1 MSTCMTQKRV
11 VFASPYCMVDNSS
24 GAAIATR
31 NCMQLLSRCGLAC
44 QAFCSS
50 LLDFNEEICFEQTLT
65 EQKLPYEASHVTV
78 DGIRMKLVYAR
89 VGQVPVTVY
98 RNQST
103 RAMPGDIRG
112 FLAALKRFLECNRPD
127 VVLTYGGGPAGDALI
142 DMAKRGGAAVVFGLH
157 NFAYTDARAFRSV
170 DKVVVP
176 SEFSKQYYRERL
188 GLECHV
194 LPNVIDYQRVK
205 PTERVPQY
213 LTFVNPQPEKGL
225 FVFARIAEQVSRR
238 RPDIPMLIVESRG
251 RANSLEQTRV
261 DLSGAKNLFYMTNT
275 TDPRKFYGVTKVML
289 MPSLCNESFGLVAAE
304 AMTNGVPVL
313 ASNRGALP
321 EVIGEGGFLLD
332 IPARYT
338 PETRDVPN
346 AEEVEP
352 WLETILRLWDDE
364 AFYRRQSAKALR
376 QAERWEPARL
386 RPLYSGFFGNVRP
399 QSGPPVVPA
408 ESASVSVGEKSVKSP
423 PDIPLA
429 ARDAAFVVPPL
440 GGSSPGFRLKPV
452 LRTSA
457 NCSNAPFISV
467 ITPVYNGMKTLERAV
482 RSVVAQT
489 FANWELLLVD
499 DCSADDSRKV
509 ASALAAEDPRVRL
522 LEKSENSG
530 IGATRNV
537 GLRSAQ
543 GRLVAYLD
551 QDDEYDPRYLER
563 LAGLGDQGDIFIFG
577 YDVVYDDE
585 PQRPVGRWQPELSQ
599 DRVFGWNV
607 VTPLGIAHRREWID
621 KVGEFNELVWIE
633 EDTDLVKRFAR
644 AGARFAYVAEKSG
657 RYHVR
662 LSSQARAPTMNRRQR
677 EAVEKNWHARK
688 PIYGDRPPGT
698 KAREIR
704 SIAYVSSYGTADSPS
719 EATTAVSQSL
729 ELLGKLGFSCHAF
742 RGAQGDGREEASFL
756 EQTRPDVLLHFGD
769 SPVWKTLV
777 AEAKTRDI
785 PVVFWL
791 YDRSC
796 TDRTALWLAD
806 YVIVPSE
813 SDRQHYWQTLGLACF
828 AIPNGTE
835 AGHAHRE
842 FFGNIFVQPGLPYIP
857 VPIRGPADRSTGL
870 RRTYVV
876 CPAIEHPAGGVKKL
890 YDLVDLLNVQGF
902 PAAIVHPLRGFRCT
916 WFENQTPVCQLSQVT
931 FAPDDLVVLPET
943 LGPRAADIAPT
954 ARKLI
959 FNQNSYYT
967 FADYSSDPKEL
978 TTPYTRNDALGVM
991 VVSEDS
997 ENYLRHAFPEIRV
1010 YRYRYGIDPGL
1021 FSPRFPKQK
1030 KLCYMPRKNVG
1041 DALQVINL
1049 LKFRGALEGWTV
1061 QPIDGMSP
1069 PQVAEVMRQSAFFL
1083 SFGHPE
1089 GFGLPPAEA
1098 MACGCVVVGYHGRG
1112 GREYF
1117 RPEFSYP
1124 IEMGDILGFAQTLE
1138 NLLREFD
1145 RSPEGLE
1152 TAGRRAAE
1160 FIHSYCPLEQEA
1172 SRVAE
1177 IWTELQGMMRR
1188 RHVHH
1193 FGDLVVNDFR
1203 EFSGLS
1209 TATIEENINR
1219 HSELAR
1225 EEWRALEGDG
1235 FDAKAARF
1243 YGRSQ
1248 SYIYDLLSS
1257 NYRKEAVVEKLN
1269 GMHPKIL
1276 QSIKTHAGHRFL
1288 EFGGGVG
1295 VMCQLAHEWGKEVTY
1310 VDLPGLVAD
1319 FAAWR
1324 FQRHGWPIRLL
1335 LTEPRGL
1342 CLEEQYDI
1350 IFSDAVLEHVV
1361 DPDQVARELC
1371 THTAPRGLL
1380 VLLVDLGG
1388 PSDDWPMHRSI
1399 DIVHVHELIEA
1410 HGFRNTLGR
1419 HSFASVWA
1427 KLEL

>member
-1 MSTCMTQKRV
+1 MPK
-11 VFASPYCMVDNSS
+11 
-24 GAAIATR
+24 AT
-31 NCMQLLSRCGLAC
+31 
-44 QAFCSS
+44 
-50 LLDFNEEICFEQTLT
+50 
-65 EQKLPYEASHVTV
+65 
-78 DGIRMKLVYAR
+78 
-89 VGQVPVTVY
+89 
-98 RNQST
+98 
-103 RAMPGDIRG
+103 
-112 FLAALKRFLECNRPD
+112 
-127 VVLTYGGGPAGDALI
+127 
-142 DMAKRGGAAVVFGLH
+142 AV
-157 NFAYTDARAFRSV
+157 
-170 DKVVVP
+170 K
-176 SEFSKQYYRERL
+176 
-188 GLECHV
+188 
-194 LPNVIDYQRVK
+194 
-205 PTERVPQY
+205 
-213 LTFVNPQPEKGL
+213 
-225 FVFARIAEQVSRR
+225 
-238 RPDIPMLIVESRG
+238 
-251 RANSLEQTRV
+251 
-261 DLSGAKNLFYMTNT
+261 
-275 TDPRKFYGVTKVML
+275 
-289 MPSLCNESFGLVAAE
+289 
-304 AMTNGVPVL
+304 
-313 ASNRGALP
+313 
-321 EVIGEGGFLLD
+321 
-332 IPARYT
+332 
-338 PETRDVPN
+338 
-346 AEEVEP
+346 
-352 WLETILRLWDDE
+352 
-364 AFYRRQSAKALR
+364 
-376 QAERWEPARL
+376 
-386 RPLYSGFFGNVRP
+386 RPL
-399 QSGPPVVPA
+399 
-408 ESASVSVGEKSVKSP
+408 
-423 PDIPLA
+423 
-429 ARDAAFVVPPL
+429 
-440 GGSSPGFRLKPV
+440 
-452 LRTSA
+452 
-457 NCSNAPFISV
+457 
-467 ITPVYNGMKTLERAV
+467 
-482 RSVVAQT
+482 
-489 FANWELLLVD
+489 
-499 DCSADDSRKV
+499 
-509 ASALAAEDPRVRL
+509 
-522 LEKSENSG
+522 
-530 IGATRNV
+530 
-537 GLRSAQ
+537 
-543 GRLVAYLD
+543 
-551 QDDEYDPRYLER
+551 
-563 LAGLGDQGDIFIFG
+563 
-577 YDVVYDDE
+577 
-585 PQRPVGRWQPELSQ
+585 
-599 DRVFGWNV
+599 
-607 VTPLGIAHRREWID
+607 
-621 KVGEFNELVWIE
+621 
-633 EDTDLVKRFAR
+633 
-644 AGARFAYVAEKSG
+644 
-657 RYHVR
+657 
-662 LSSQARAPTMNRRQR
+662 
-677 EAVEKNWHARK
+677 
-688 PIYGDRPPGT
+688 
-698 KAREIR
+698 
-704 SIAYVSSYGTADSPS
+704 
-719 EATTAVSQSL
+719 
-729 ELLGKLGFSCHAF
+729 
-742 RGAQGDGREEASFL
+742 FL

-890 YDLVDLLNVQGF
+890 DDLVDLLNVQGF

-1098 MACGCVVVGYHGRG
+1098 MACGWRCGRLPWPRRARVFPAG
-1112 GREYF
+1112 V
-1117 RPEFSYP
+1117 PYP

-1219 HSELAR
+1219 HSELVRGMAVAGGGRVRRQGRAVLRPLAKLHLRSAQFELSQGGGRRKAQRHAPEDSSEHQDPCRPPVSGVWGRGWGDVPVGPRMGKRGDLRGSAR
-1225 EEWRALEGDG
+1225 PSRRLRGLAIPTARMADLP
-1235 FDAKAARF
+1235 APYRAAR
-1243 YGRSQ
+1243 
-1248 SYIYDLLSS
+1248 
-1257 NYRKEAVVEKLN
+1257 
-1269 GMHPKIL
+1269 
-1276 QSIKTHAGHRFL
+1276 
-1288 EFGGGVG
+1288 
-1295 VMCQLAHEWGKEVTY
+1295 
-1310 VDLPGLVAD
+1310 
-1319 FAAWR
+1319 
-1324 FQRHGWPIRLL
+1324 
-1335 LTEPRGL
+1335 
-1342 CLEEQYDI
+1342 
-1350 IFSDAVLEHVV
+1350 
-1361 DPDQVARELC
+1361 
-1371 THTAPRGLL
+1371 
-1380 VLLVDLGG
+1380 
-1388 PSDDWPMHRSI
+1388 
-1399 DIVHVHELIEA
+1399 
-1410 HGFRNTLGR
+1410 
-1419 HSFASVWA
+1419 SVS
-1427 KLEL
+1427 